1 MRFSVPLL
9 ATLLVLTSCC
19 SPGRGPIPNLA
30 VVEPGSIWRGG
41 QPTIEGWRQ
50 LKALGV
56 TNVVK
61 LNTESEGSD
70 AEAKRLGMRVVYVP
84 IDTAQQLGLK
94 HLPMAQML
102 VAVTN
107 IIDHTYVH
115 CEHGQDRTGLAV
127 AMYRV
132 RSGWS
137 YLKATKEMFDCGFHK
152 ELRGLWEWKLSDL
165 R

>member
-1 MRFSVPLL
+1 MRFSLPLL

-56 TNVVK
+56 TNVIK

-84 IDTAQQLGLK
+84 ITTWQQTFGPVSPQLRIG
-94 HLPMAQML
+94 
-102 VAVTN
+102 VTN
-107 IIDHTYVH
+107 IVPHTFIH
-115 CEHGQDRTGLAV
+115 CEFGKNRTGTEIIL
-127 AMYRV
+127 YRIQH
-132 RSGWS
+132 GW
-137 YLKATKEMFDCGFHK
+137 TKERAVK
-152 ELRGLWEWKLSDL
+152 EANSLGWGSSLPALKEFVEDL